1 MDQIQNLNR
10 GDLNFF
16 LNQNVQIDI
25 PSFILSLFCA
35 VILSF
40 FVQLFYIKYSSTL
53 SNRKEFS
60 KIFVILAVTTCI
72 VIMIVKSSLALSLGL
87 VGALSIV
94 RFRAAI
100 KEPEELVYL
109 FLIIAIGLGCGA
121 NQLIITSVG
130 IIFALILIMIYSGY
144 MKNSRKDIEQTINLG
159 VIIEQEISDL
169 QINDLISEIKK
180 HHFDFNLVNL
190 QYGNIDNE
198 ISNLSAEDKSLFIS
212 HEIDLKNDFKSVF
225 MLTNQCD
232 YVISIGNALAHIA
245 GTLDKKT
252 FILIPEYAPRIW
264 YWHNQEKSIWYKNM
278 RLFFYNKTNLN
289 YLISKICKSILAE
302 LT

>member
-1 MDQIQNLNR
+1 MEQIQNLTR

-25 PSFILSLFCA
+25 PSFVLSLFCA

-60 KIFVILAVTTCI
+60 KNFVILAVTTCI

-180 HHFDFNLVNL
+180 
-190 QYGNIDNE
+190 
-198 ISNLSAEDKSLFIS
+198 ISNELKFIS
-212 HEIDLKNDFKSVF
+212 MSRTENNTSINIDLKP
-225 MLTNQCD
+225 
-232 YVISIGNALAHIA
+232 
-245 GTLDKKT
+245 KK
-252 FILIPEYAPRIW
+252 FE
-264 YWHNQEKSIWYKNM
+264 
-278 RLFFYNKTNLN
+278 
-289 YLISKICKSILAE
+289 E
-302 LT
+302 LTLLSGQIKKKFKNSKVIMAYNDDLSL